1 MGEMNSMAIDDCIG
15 AIQLAGG
22 PSLPP
27 LFQDLDIQAPRLVIS
42 DSMTMGQAWAAQVI
56 KAMPLLEGRLERV
69 LSASSGIYPAAE
81 SRSIDGWKD
90 TVERRSHR
98 GTAGVLRD
106 TIDTSAAGN
115 DWLIVLEAS
124 ACPAVELGHMIES
137 FLEHGGI
144 HLGISELD
152 RYAGVMILPVRLMS
166 VIPEVGFFDLKE
178 QFLNECIRRG
188 ETITG
193 VTIARRAIRVHDRE
207 SVLLAVSEWGKK
219 QGEKQS
225 TDSGAKTQGFCAIAP
240 TAKVLGATIVSSVIL
255 PGAVVEP
262 EAVVARSIIGSNQRV
277 RSGRVVSDRVIS
289 TRPTSRRRE
298 AGR

>member
-115 DWLIVLEAS
+115 DWLIVLEAR
-124 ACPAVELGHMIES
+124 G
-137 FLEHGGI
+137 
-144 HLGISELD
+144 
-152 RYAGVMILPVRLMS
+152 
-166 VIPEVGFFDLKE
+166 
-178 QFLNECIRRG
+178 RRG
-188 ETITG
+188 
-193 VTIARRAIRVHDRE
+193 R
-207 SVLLAVSEWGKK
+207 
-219 QGEKQS
+219 
-225 TDSGAKTQGFCAIAP
+225 
-240 TAKVLGATIVSSVIL
+240 
-255 PGAVVEP
+255 
-262 EAVVARSIIGSNQRV
+262 RV
-277 RSGRVVSDRVIS
+277 RDRARGQQPLLRRVGRVRGQV
-289 TRPTSRRRE
+289 PRE
-298 AGR
+298 VLR